1 MEGYLEDRAGGR
13 LEKGVVVDVKEND
26 NVERREGLFSK
37 KQDLF
42 RKYILN
48 QLNIKILSLL
58 AAIIVW
64 MVIVNIEDP
73 FKEKRFTVTVE
84 TINEEALASVN
95 KVYEIVEGDTAQVTV
110 VGKKSI
116 VDKLRASDIRATAD
130 LSNLSAVNAVA
141 IVPELIKT
149 VSSEP
154 TLECDQVLK
163 VSLEDMGSK
172 QVKVNVVAQGTP
184 EEGYTVGE
192 CISRPNM
199 IEVTGG
205 VSVINK
211 IDSVKVSVNVNG
223 ASEDFTRRA
232 RPVACDA
239 DGKEVQSSTLR
250 YGVQKVRATVHIVN
264 TKTIPVQIDI
274 KGTPAKGYEFV
285 KAECLPEKIEIA
297 GPPKVLSDLTEV
309 TIPIDITGMKS
320 SSGAIEQN
328 ISIQDYLPEGITVLS
343 EYAQVS
349 LRIEIERQMQ
359 RTLRVPVE
367 NIKFASLGDNLTAEI
382 VGEETEIEAQIQG
395 LASVLDSL
403 SEDNYM
409 AYVDCNGLQEGR
421 YELEVQFNL
430 SQSCTLLKTVKVM
443 VRISRTSGGNDDTE
457 ESPVPEGDIP
467 VSAMTGTAKPTDGR
481 EEE

>member
-1 MEGYLEDRAGGR
+1 M
-13 LEKGVVVDVKEND
+13 VVNVKEMD
-26 NVERREGLFSK
+26 KVEKEGGLFQK

-48 QLNIKILSLL
+48 HLNIKIFSLL

-73 FKEKRFTVTVE
+73 YKEKRFTVTVE

-95 KVYEIVEGDTAQVTV
+95 KVYEVVEGDTAQVRV

-116 VDKLRASDIRATAD
+116 VDKLKASDIRATAD

-163 VSLEDMGSK
+163 VSLEERGSK
-172 QVKVNVVAQGTP
+172 QVKVNVVPQGTP
-184 EEGYTVGE
+184 GEGYTIGE

-205 VSVINK
+205 ASIIDK
-211 IDSVKVSVNVNG
+211 IDSVKVTVNVNG
-223 ASEDFTRRA
+223 ASEDFTRKA
-232 RPVACDA
+232 KPVACDA
-239 DGKEVQSSTLR
+239 DGKEVVSSTLR
-250 YGVQKVRATVHIVN
+250 YGVQRVRATVHIVN
-264 TKTIPVQIDI
+264 TKTIPVQINI

-297 GPPKVLSDLTEV
+297 GDSKALSSIAEV

-359 RTLRVPVE
+359 KTLRVPVE
-367 NIKFASLGDNLTAEI
+367 NIKFASLGDDLSAEI
-382 VGEETEIEAQIQG
+382 VGDETEIEAVIQG

-403 SEDNYM
+403 SEDNYS

-421 YELEVQFNL
+421 YNLEVQFNL
-430 SQSCTLLKTVKVM
+430 GDSCTVLETEKVT
-443 VRISRTSGGNDDTE
+443 VRIIKSSDSDNDTE
-457 ESPVPEGDIP
+457 ESPEPEDGVP
-467 VSAMTGTAKPTDGR
+467 VSAMTGTQEPADRR